1 MCSYGRDFFPQNFLF
16 SFLPNCFSLTLR
28 PNFLFSAADSSMY
41 IDLDSPL
48 VSTEIRVKQIKRNA
62 KMMPQSEISQTVT
75 AIKRKL
81 VGEKKRKQTR
91 VEPGKRQIVPF
102 SSAFINSVQ

>member
-1 MCSYGRDFFPQNFLF
+1 
-16 SFLPNCFSLTLR
+16 
-28 PNFLFSAADSSMY
+28 MY

-62 KMMPQSEISQTVT
+62 KMIPQSEISQTIT
-75 AIKRKL
+75 AVKRKL

-91 VEPGKRQIVPF
+91 VEPGKQQIVLF
-102 SSAFINSVQ
+102 GSAFINSVQWDG